1 MAFLVFYVQ
10 PPQDGLYSKFTSIY
24 TERRL
29 VFSVWKNFIG
39 YRNALSVV
47 HKMIFHF
54 LLQHLKYWIP
64 FCNSLVIYGTET
76 FLLQYISGWQW
87 FAPSPNNKE
96 DGRFEPVDRPLPFC
110 FVFFSHLLSWFYT
123 GAPAPTEQKPVAR

>member
-1 MAFLVFYVQ
+1 
-10 PPQDGLYSKFTSIY
+10 
-24 TERRL
+24 
-29 VFSVWKNFIG
+29 
-39 YRNALSVV
+39 
-47 HKMIFHF
+47 MIFHF

-110 FVFFSHLLSWFYT
+110 FVFFFHLLSWFYT
-123 GAPAPTEQKPVAR
+123 GAPTPTEQKPVAR